1 MCLLIKVAATNV
13 RKHALRYF
21 KFSSLQVRCIVTS
34 LFRHLVFNVHRPKN
48 PGKHLCSDLR

>member
-1 MCLLIKVAATNV
+1 MCLLIKVAATHV